1 MEELDLSKIN
11 HMQVKCSSC
20 GAYLTLSDKCEFC
33 GVTLQNNK
41 EISNEDLKSFKL
53 ACFEFDNKKYSK
65 SSLLFDELIKNDSE
79 LFAAWV
85 YKVVSDFLYNFN
97 YEIDFDALLKNIKF
111 LIENSKNESSKR
123 FLEKKLIFLI
133 DQIFIDEYTYGNRYI
148 NLEEYLRLKKS
159 NTNKFFEFL
168 NNLSQLFSIEFSHE
182 LIKTLVKYFENHESF
197 IKIPFYRDV
206 INSDGVN
213 LMKDL
218 LSKNPESS
226 NQLFKAII
234 EAIIFKL
241 EYRLEQELNDTQF
254 KRYNIQVGIEKI
266 TIDSYLQDSR
276 ELANSFFKIT
286 NIDNNKI
293 LNDFELKLKSFP
305 IIIENYETEK
315 TKSEGCFIATAT
327 MGDYDDPVLIDLRF
341 FRDNWLIKRSWG
353 IKFIDWYYIYG
364 SKTARVIE
372 KSMLLRM
379 LSYIFL
385 VKPLHLIIKKFK
397 N

>member
-1 MEELDLSKIN
+1 
-11 HMQVKCSSC
+11 
-20 GAYLTLSDKCEFC
+20 
-33 GVTLQNNK
+33 
-41 EISNEDLKSFKL
+41 
-53 ACFEFDNKKYSK
+53 
-65 SSLLFDELIKNDSE
+65 
-79 LFAAWV
+79 
-85 YKVVSDFLYNFN
+85 
-97 YEIDFDALLKNIKF
+97 
-111 LIENSKNESSKR
+111 
-123 FLEKKLIFLI
+123 
-133 DQIFIDEYTYGNRYI
+133 
-148 NLEEYLRLKKS
+148 
-159 NTNKFFEFL
+159 
-168 NNLSQLFSIEFSHE
+168 
-182 LIKTLVKYFENHESF
+182 
-197 IKIPFYRDV
+197 
-206 INSDGVN
+206 
-213 LMKDL
+213 MKDL